1 MELFTPLS
9 SQGSCETIAFMKSDE
24 DLMREYQAGS
34 EVAFGQLYEKYSG
47 MVYGFIKKRMRES
60 EAEDLYQKVWRQL
73 HEKRSLYKDQPFT
86 PWFFVLIRNLLIDE
100 YRSLGRRNNKEFQDQ
115 LLEKI
120 YSQDPHSND
129 LDEILASLPP
139 ETRNLVQKYY
149 LDGASYEELERE
161 TGLSQSNLR
170 QRLSRTLRG
179 LRNKLN
185 EE

>member
-1 MELFTPLS
+1 MF
-9 SQGSCETIAFMKSDE
+9 SQDSCETIDDMKSDE
-24 DLMREYQAGS
+24 ELMREYQAGS
-34 EVAFGQLYEKYSG
+34 EQAFGLLYEKYSG
-47 MVYGFIKKRMRES
+47 MVYSFIKKRMRES

-73 HEKRSLYKDQPFT
+73 HEKRALFKDQPFA
-86 PWFFVLIRNLLIDE
+86 PWFFVMIRNLLVDE

-120 YSQDPHSND
+120 YSKEEQGHD
-129 LDEILASLPP
+129 LEEILATLPP
-139 ETRNLVQKYY
+139 ETRDLVQKYY
-149 LDGASYEELERE
+149 LDGTSYEDLERE
-161 TGLSQSNLR
+161 TGLSQTNLR

>member
-1 MELFTPLS
+1 MF
-9 SQGSCETIAFMKSDE
+9 SQESCETICSMKTDE
-24 DLMREYQAGS
+24 ELMREYQSGS
-34 EVAFGQLYEKYSG
+34 EEAFGLIYEKYHG
-47 MVYGFIKKRMRES
+47 MVFAFIKKRMRES

-73 HEKRSLYKDQPFT
+73 HEKRGLFKDQPFA
-86 PWFFVLIRNLLIDE
+86 PWFFVMIRNLVIDE
-100 YRSLGRRNNKEFQDQ
+100 YRSLGRRNSKEFQDQ

-120 YSQDPHSND
+120 YSQEASGHD
-129 LDEILASLPP
+129 LEEILATLPA

-149 LDGASYEELERE
+149 LDGTSYEDLEKE